1 MLASDVPTGGR
12 QQSNIHD
19 YRHNNS
25 NENIPRIL
33 ETSSNTSHHS
43 KISLLETPGL
53 SPDHFIEPYKRGRAI
68 REVRDEIEKKRTT
81 FATRPDVAEA
91 LRKMDNITRGSFHSG
106 SASVYRRQLSKKDD
120 PRRSNRIDSGIARVC
135 L

>member
-1 MLASDVPTGGR
+1 VLLPLQLVAGKN
-12 QQSNIHD
+12 NIHD
-19 YRHNNS
+19 YRHNKS
-25 NENIPRIL
+25 NENFPRIL

-43 KISLLETPGL
+43 KISLLETPGP
-53 SPDHFIEPYKRGRAI
+53 SPNHFIKPYKRGRTI